1 MNMPKR
7 VFLVGAVLLAAVAA
21 TAVLTAPNHSATG
34 SNSTVGVVGS
44 STSPDG
50 TPTGVQ
56 AGSRALEDP
65 LSLHILRSYT
75 THEIKNEYVPSTAHG
90 VYLVVD
96 VSATNTTHHAVTF
109 DGGQISL
116 EIDGVRYV
124 PSADALTALDVSG
137 RTTFAEDELEPA
149 TSSSGWVAFDVP
161 AAALASS
168 PQLCLARG
176 ADGSAT
182 LC

>member
-1 MNMPKR
+1 MNMPRR

-21 TAVLTAPNHSATG
+21 TAVLTVPNHS
-34 SNSTVGVVGS
+34 STASSGVVGS

-50 TPTGVQ
+50 SAAGVK
-56 AGSRALEDP
+56 AGSRALADP
-65 LSLHILRSYT
+65 LSLHVLRSYT
-75 THEIKNEYVPSTAHG
+75 TREIKNEYVPSTAHG
-90 VYLVVD
+90 VYLVID

-116 EIDGVRYV
+116 EIDGTRYV

-137 RTTFAEDELEPA
+137 QTTFAEDDLEPA
-149 TSSSGWVAFDVP
+149 ASASGWVAFDVP
-161 AAALASS
+161 ADAVTSN
-168 PQLCLARG
+168 PQLCLARR
-176 ADGSAT
+176 GSGPAP